1 VSFGE
6 ASAGEASA
14 DAAARAAAGTTAVET
29 TIAGLRS
36 RLDAA
41 RSAGSTIALVPT
53 MGSLHGGH
61 LALVRYAR
69 EVADVVIVS
78 IFVNPT
84 QFGPDED
91 YDQYPRNLDADRHA
105 LAGLGVAAVFAPA
118 VDEIYPAGPPHTQI
132 TAGAVGGTFEG
143 RTRVAHFDGVL
154 TVVAKLLDIT
164 QPHIVVLG
172 EKDAQQVFL
181 VQRMVRDLDIRTR
194 VEVVD
199 TVRDDDSLAMSSRN
213 AYLDAPHRRAAQRIP
228 RALDAALAVAEQGAD
243 AVVAAGVAVLT
254 GEGGSE
260 ALAQAE
266 GQAEAGGE
274 GGAAA
279 KGRAGTDIELDYFA
293 VVHPETFLSV
303 DNTHRGPARA
313 IVAARVGTTRLI
325 DTVLLYLR

>member
-1 VSFGE
+1 VSVAE
-6 ASAGEASA
+6 
-14 DAAARAAAGTTAVET
+14 AAAGAPAVET

-36 RLDAA
+36 RLDAE

-53 MGSLHGGH
+53 MGSLHNGH
-61 LALVRYAR
+61 LALVRHAR

-84 QFGPDED
+84 QFGPEED
-91 YDQYPRNLDADRHA
+91 YDHYPRNLDADRHA
-105 LAGLGVAAVFAPA
+105 LAGLGVDAVFAPA
-118 VDEIYPAGPPHTQI
+118 ADEIYPAGPPHTRI

-143 RTRVAHFDGVL
+143 RTRIAHFDGVL

-164 QPHIVVLG
+164 QPHMLVLG

-199 TVRDDDSLAMSSRN
+199 TVRDNDSLALSSRN
-213 AYLDAPHRRAAQRIP
+213 TYLDALHRRAAQRIP
-228 RALDAALAVAEQGAD
+228 RALDAAQAAAEQGAD
-243 AVVAAGVAVLT
+243 AVVAAAVAALT
-254 GEGGSE
+254 G
-260 ALAQAE
+260 QA
-266 GQAEAGGE
+266 GP
-274 GGAAA
+274 
-279 KGRAGTDIELDYFA
+279 DIELDYFA
-293 VVHPETFLSV
+293 VVHPETFESV
-303 DNTHRGPARA
+303 DDTHRGPARA